1 MAMAYMIWQE
11 MCGNGVQIGIA
22 MTSILRGLPIKY
34 GQTLPALPTVLILM
48 NPVFLRK
55 YSGADHFYVPINTA
69 PDIWWV
75 LGAKPIGEPPLTMR
89 GSDV

>member
-1 MAMAYMIWQE
+1 
-11 MCGNGVQIGIA
+11 
-22 MTSILRGLPIKY
+22 
-34 GQTLPALPTVLILM
+34 M

-75 LGAKPIGEPPLTMR
+75 LGAKLIGEQPLTMPDS
-89 GSDV
+89 GV

>member
-11 MCGNGVQIGIA
+11 MFGNGVQIGIG
-22 MTSILRGLPIKY
+22 MTTILRGLLIKY
-34 GQTLPALPTVLILM
+34 GQTLPALVIVLIPM

-75 LGAKPIGEPPLTMR
+75 PGAKPIGELPPTMPDS
-89 GSDV
+89 GV

>member
-22 MTSILRGLPIKY
+22 MITILRELLIKY
-34 GQTLPALPTVLILM
+34 GQTLSALLIVLIPM

-75 LGAKPIGEPPLTMR
+75 PGAKPIGELPPTMPDS
-89 GSDV
+89 GV

>member
-1 MAMAYMIWQE
+1 
-11 MCGNGVQIGIA
+11 
-22 MTSILRGLPIKY
+22 
-34 GQTLPALPTVLILM
+34 M

-75 LGAKPIGEPPLTMR
+75 PGAKPIGELPPTMPDS
-89 GSDV
+89 GV